1 VKARTRGLARRYAR
15 ALVDVALGTG
25 EAEAVGS
32 DLRSAVTIIEGHA
45 ELKAVLMHRALS
57 AERKRRIVAGL
68 WKQGLVARLL
78 AMLAER
84 NRMELLPAI
93 RDEFEKAWNQSR
105 GVASAD
111 ALTAIPLAESQAQAL
126 REALGKILGLAL
138 ELKVRVDPRVLGGV
152 RVSVGG
158 RTYDGT
164 VRTRLRNLRDRLA
177 VGGA

>member
-1 VKARTRGLARRYAR
+1 VKAGASGLARRYAR
-15 ALVDVALGTG
+15 ALVDVALDKG

-32 DLRSAVTIIEGHA
+32 DLRSAVMTIEGHA
-45 ELKAVLMHRALS
+45 ELRAVLRHRALS
-57 AERKRRIVAGL
+57 AERKRGIVAGL
-68 WKQGLVARLL
+68 WKEGLVARLL

-105 GVASAD
+105 GVQSAE
-111 ALTAIPLAESQAQAL
+111 AVTAIPLAEGQAQAL
-126 REALGKILGLAL
+126 REAIGSILGLAL

-164 VRTRLRNLRDRLA
+164 VRTRLRDLRDRLA
-177 VGGA
+177 AGGA